1 MLHQECTGRHRLLQW
16 LHAALAR
23 GQRRCT
29 GRPPAA
35 SQFATEQAEA
45 TGLTALLGL
54 GAGTLL
60 TCTVVLMAVAS
71 LAPGLWPRLGVAVAS
86 LVLTWMIFWMRKN
99 ARSLGSELRAKLDL
113 ATSAKAV
120 IVLAFVAVVREGL
133 ETVLLLLSAKAEGS
147 HASGTAVVVGGLI
160 GLAIAA
166 VLGWLTYL
174 GGARINM
181 RIFFNVTGVLLIL
194 VAAGVLTYGLH
205 ELAEAGR
212 IPETAV
218 AFDISSWYAEQSWYG
233 SLLKGIF
240 GFRAQMLWLE
250 VVAWFAYVVPVTWV
264 FLRGIGRRDPAPR
277 PAVPAN
283 A

>member
-1 MLHQECTGRHRLLQW
+1 MCSSDLFTAANLSD
-16 LHAALAR
+16 AALETFVGVTSLVTVAFVTTMVFWMQRTAR
-23 GQRRCT
+23 HMRGDLE
-29 GRPPAA
+29 GHL
-35 SQFATEQAEA
+35 S
-45 TGLTALLGL
+45 TALAA
-54 GAGTLL
+54 GATAICI
-60 TCTVVLMAVAS
+60 T
-71 LAPGLWPRLGVAVAS
+71 
-86 LVLTWMIFWMRKN
+86 
-99 ARSLGSELRAKLDL
+99 
-113 ATSAKAV
+113 
-120 IVLAFVAVVREGL
+120 AFVAVVREGI
-133 ETVLLLLSAKAEGS
+133 ETALFLWSNVRTNGDSFGALLGGLAGLALAVLLGWAVYRQSVHLDLAK
-147 HASGTAVVVGGLI
+147 
-160 GLAIAA
+160 
-166 VLGWLTYL
+166 
-174 GGARINM
+174 
-181 RIFFNVTGVLLIL
+181 FFTVTGVLLIL

-264 FLRGIGRRDPAPR
+264 FLRGIGRRDPASR